1 MKDDRTAAIG
11 GGPPDVELELGR
23 LAAAP
28 VPTGLRR
35 RILDRALE
43 SRENA
48 VLTPG
53 MRVLAIA
60 CSALIVAAL
69 VIDPLI
75 IRRETARLAALLGV
89 PGITEPMEQE
99 PDSLWAELGVDTG
112 DIDRI
117 LLSRIVASGGK
128 GRESYLKDHLH
139 ARGLLKGMI
148 DYENAEGLN

>member
-11 GGPPDVELELGR
+11 GGPPEVELELGR

-35 RILDRALE
+35 RVLDRALE

-75 IRRETARLAALLGV
+75 VRRETARMAALLGA
-89 PGITEPMEQE
+89 PGITEPMARES
-99 PDSLWAELGVDTG
+99 DSLWAELGVDTG

-117 LLSRIVASGGK
+117 LLKGIVVSGAK
-128 GRESYLKDHLH
+128 GRESYLRDHLH
-139 ARGLLKGMI
+139 ARDRLKGMI
-148 DYENAEGLN
+148 DYENAEDLN